1 MTPTNARGSMDGG
14 FDAAVKRYFGDGIEQ
29 RVRREIAA
37 RFGGATP
44 VGGATCVSTAGLSAP
59 ATGPQPRYLISAPTM
74 SGSSE
79 RVSGTLNTALA
90 FGAAIQAARVQN
102 AMEPG
107 SIRTLAVP
115 GLGASTGR
123 VPPET
128 CAGQM
133 LAAYELMRDHAF
145 EDFADMRA
153 ALLATL
159 APLAARSRGA
169 VCGSWA
175 RARTGRWS
183 RSPRPPRRG
192 RTGAGFS
199 GSSKALR
206 VLPPGLARGAGLI
219 HSSRVSSG
227 SIRIMWL
234 ADNPC
239 TLRGHA
245 A

>member
-1 MTPTNARGSMDGG
+1 MDISISLVDLNARLASEWRDAFAGEPGVAVVHGSMLLQRADAWVTPTNARGSMDGG

-29 RVRREIAA
+29 RVRREIRA

-44 VGGATCVSTAGLSAP
+44 VGCATCVSTAGLSAP
-59 ATGPQPRYLISAPTM
+59 ATGPLPRYLISAPTM

-90 FGAAIQAARVQN
+90 FAAAIQAARVQN
-102 AMEPG
+102 ATEPG
-107 SIRTLAVP
+107 GIRTVAVP

-128 CAGQM
+128 CARQM

-159 APLAARSRGA
+159 APLAARARGRRVRVVGAGASGTA
-169 VCGSWA
+169 VA
-175 RARTGRWS
+175 FATAAAPRARR
-183 RSPRPPRRG
+183 
-192 RTGAGFS
+192 
-199 GSSKALR
+199 
-206 VLPPGLARGAGLI
+206 
-219 HSSRVSSG
+219 H
-227 SIRIMWL
+227 RIL
-234 ADNPC
+234 
-239 TLRGHA
+239 GIF
-245 A
+245 

>member
-1 MTPTNARGSMDGG
+1 MNISISLVDLNARIVAEWRDAFAAEPDFNVLHGSMLLQRADAWVTPTNARGSMDGG

-29 RVRREIAA
+29 RVRREIRA

-44 VGGATCVSTAGLSAP
+44 VGCATCVSTAGLSAP

-90 FGAAIQAARVQN
+90 FGAAIQAARMQD
-102 AMEPG
+102 AAEPG
-107 SIRTLAVP
+107 SIRTVAVP

-128 CAGQM
+128 CALQM
-133 LAAYELMRDHAF
+133 FAAYELMRDHAF

-159 APLAARSRGA
+159 APLAARSRG
-169 VCGSWA
+169 
-175 RARTGRWS
+175 
-183 RSPRPPRRG
+183 RRV
-192 RTGAGFS
+192 RVLGAGAN
-199 GSSKALR
+199 GSAVAFATSAAPR
-206 VLPPGLARGAGLI
+206 AHR
-219 HSSRVSSG
+219 R
-227 SIRIMWL
+227 RIL
-234 ADNPC
+234 
-239 TLRGHA
+239 GIF
-245 A
+245 